1 MHTDT
6 VFRNFVTF
14 LEGVDTRGTGDG
26 FIALELIDDILSSGL
41 SDGEAR
47 GMIYAVTHAARY
59 QDLDDNARAELD
71 KTRKYL
77 AGE

>member
-1 MHTDT
+1 MHTDD
-6 VFRNFVTF
+6 VFRSFVNF
-14 LEGVDTRGTGDG
+14 LEGVETRGTGSE

-59 QDLDDNARAELD
+59 QDLDDDARAELD
-71 KTRKYL
+71 KTREYL
-77 AGE
+77 AGN